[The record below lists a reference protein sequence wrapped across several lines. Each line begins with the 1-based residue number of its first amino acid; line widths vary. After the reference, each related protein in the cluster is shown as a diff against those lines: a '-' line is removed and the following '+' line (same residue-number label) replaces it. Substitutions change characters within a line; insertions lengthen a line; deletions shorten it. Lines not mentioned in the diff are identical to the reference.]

1 MEKVGIYGGLIHQT
15 HNEHRGLIEPAHIKL
30 IVGA

>member
-1 MEKVGIYGGLIHQT
+1 MEKVGIYGGLIHQA
-15 HNEHRGLIEPAHIKL
+15 HNEHRGLCEHAHVIL